1 MIIEYILIYCIF
13 KILTL
18 FSDEVDVLKMIIKWA
33 LFMWPSISNVPWKHA
48 PPHMEKNDTPPLYI
62 LSPFDDGQKT
72 IDKLK
77 QILEEI
83 HQEASVFDL
92 NTYFNDVFNCASENI
107 FEQELLPFYRKML
120 RPIPEDVRKSVP
132 EQLILEKIR
141 PLIRILFRG
150 DGTYSPE

>member
-13 KILTL
+13 EILTL

-33 LFMWPSISNVPWKHA
+33 LFMWPSISNVPWK
-48 PPHMEKNDTPPLYI
+48 NDEPPLYI

-120 RPIPEDVRKSVP
+120 RPIPEDERKSVP
-132 EQLILEKIR
+132 EQLLLKKIR

-150 DGTYSPE
+150 DGTYYPE